1 MGVNER
7 KAACNAQ
14 TTASAARN
22 STDLSLVG
30 NITLKIVISILGAVR
45 GSA

>member
-1 MGVNER
+1 MDVNER

-14 TTASAARN
+14 TTASAAQN
-22 STDLSLVG
+22 SFDLSLVG
-30 NITLKIVISILGAVR
+30 DITLKIVISILDAVR